1 MFQNALHL
9 FTIAWLSSQVF
20 ATFFVPLNGNI
31 ACNSRPTKA
40 KYIKIVSPKDIQ
52 ERCTYTVQKHNS
64 QTCQLL
70 VKFVEF
76 NSPQPVTTR
85 GGDGSP
91 SKTCTEFLDINGM
104 VICGNNS
111 GQHLYIPMDS
121 SNEVSFQFH
130 GVRHSSWNL
139 QVTQLE
145 CPSTLFRLPSSDSHL
160 IAPTNCNQYF
170 SDSRGRIESFNFN
183 GGSGVYPS
191 NLNYAIC
198 IKRPSTKSTL
208 QLNLNKFSLGGALN
222 SDDVNEVF
230 DDVCKPMIQSS
241 GLSSDYLMLPPG
253 MVIVSHPQIN
263 ANFFCGDHI
272 NGLTVIGDP
281 IGPITII
288 FNSDNFFESDKEIGF
303 QIDYSFV

>member
-1 MFQNALHL
+1 MSFSL
-9 FTIAWLSSQVF
+9 LSENY
-20 ATFFVPLNGNI
+20 FFRPIFPVNL
-31 ACNSRPTKA
+31 ACNARPSKA
-40 KYIKIVSPKDIQ
+40 KYVKMVNPKESP

-64 QTCQLL
+64 QVCQLL
-70 VKFVEF
+70 VKFTEF
-76 NSPQPVTTR
+76 NSPQPETRR

-91 SKTCTEFLDINGM
+91 SKSCIEFLDINGM
-104 VICGNNS
+104 VLCGVNT

-121 SNEVSFQFH
+121 SSEVSFQFH
-130 GVRHSSWNL
+130 GNKQSTWNL

-145 CPSTLFRLPSSDSHL
+145 CASNFFRLTSADTHLLAPS
-160 IAPTNCNQYF
+160 NCNQYF
-170 SDSRGRIESFNFN
+170 SDSKGRIESFNYN

-198 IKRPSTKSTL
+198 IKRPTAKSTL

-230 DDVCKPMIQSS
+230 DDVCKPMVHTS
-241 GLSSDYLMLPPG
+241 GVSSDYVMLPPG
-253 MVIVSHPQIN
+253 MVIVSHPQVN
-263 ANFFCGDHI
+263 ANFFCGDHM

-303 QIDYSFV
+303 QIEYSFV